1 MRNIKVYS
9 AAWYNV
15 RYRGVK
21 CYNRKKDRKK
31 KEKWISFHTFPN
43 KNKVDVTTKSLVES
57 AGEKT
62 FSPDSRRKKLGIG
75 ERRSDM
81 RTAS

>member
-9 AAWYNV
+9 VAWYNV

-21 CYNRKKDRKK
+21 SYNRKKDRKK
-31 KEKWISFHTFPN
+31 KEKRNSFHTFPN
-43 KNKVDVTTKSLVES
+43 KNKVYVTTKSL
-57 AGEKT
+57 GEKT
-62 FSPDSRRKKLGIG
+62 LSLDSRRKIGIG

-81 RTAS
+81 RTAF